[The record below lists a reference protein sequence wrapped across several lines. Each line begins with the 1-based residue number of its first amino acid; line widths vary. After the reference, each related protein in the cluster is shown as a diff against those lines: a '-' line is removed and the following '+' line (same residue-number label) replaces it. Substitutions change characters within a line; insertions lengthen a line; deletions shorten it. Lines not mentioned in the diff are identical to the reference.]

1 MSDEAEK
8 TREAFFAKLADPP
21 SNVAAAPAEEAP
33 EEESPKSESTGVTPE
48 KVTSRSSDANTAAS
62 SSAKAD
68 SPVTGADREAAIL
81 AALRDGDLDTLAELT
96 DQDPA
101 AFDEKST
108 KWAARNR
115 RETKLKNDL
124 AKVKANAEAVV
135 AHYAPLDERLERY
148 QADPNDL
155 EAVVEILELVTGE
168 KRAAIIPKLA
178 QLGAVGERVER
189 LVERRAAGGAAADR
203 ALREAVADDVPDDH
217 QVRKL
222 PDWEDAVV
230 AVLRESVDEYT
241 GEPSISFKQAAARV
255 VRREKDRL
263 AKLSK
268 AFGAEPAPAAPRP
281 GAPERAAG
289 AAPAPRRARTKEEFF
304 ASFK

>member
-21 SNVAAAPAEEAP
+21 SNVAAAPAEEAA
-33 EEESPKSESTGVTPE
+33 EEADLKEEATPSSSESSKGATTAAAAADVTKSEKPETGT
-48 KVTSRSSDANTAAS
+48 T
-62 SSAKAD
+62 
-68 SPVTGADREAAIL
+68 DREAAIL

-178 QLGAVGERVER
+178 QLGAVGARVER
-189 LVERRAAGGAAADR
+189 LVERRAAGGTAADR

-268 AFGAEPAPAAPRP
+268 AFGAEPAPAAPRH

>member
-33 EEESPKSESTGVTPE
+33 EEESPKAATP
-48 KVTSRSSDANTAAS
+48 AAS
-62 SSAKAD
+62 VNAQPADSKKAAPDSAPDAKAG
-68 SPVTGADREAAIL
+68 SATDREAAIL

-148 QADPNDL
+148 QADPTDL

-178 QLGAVGERVER
+178 QLGAVGARVER
-189 LVERRAAGGAAADR
+189 LVERRAAGGTAADR

-289 AAPAPRRARTKEEFF
+289 AVPAPRRARTKEEFF